1 AVLGAAPGR
10 GRRIECNAIGSLLN
24 PAEREALRFEQRGG
38 MLRNVLTRPVP
49 RLAAEHAEQVLD
61 RMLTAAS
68 LERSDIAQWV
78 WHAGGL
84 ALACAAPP
92 RALVELGAGDGTLA
106 LRLARRLAPRWPGTR
121 LTLLDLEPSVA
132 PATADAIRACGW
144 TLDVVAAD
152 ALEWLASTRA
162 ARADV
167 VLANLFGHHF
177 AGERLDRLLGGVAS
191 AADAFVC
198 VEPRRARL
206 ALVGS
211 HLLGLIGCNDVT
223 RHDAVVSVHAGFR
236 DREIGTAW
244 RVANASGWTLHEAA
258 AGPFSHFFVARRGE

>member
-1 AVLGAAPGR
+1 MSVALETEAAAPSWPR
-10 GRRIECNAIGSLLN
+10 RVTPELLDELPASDPRAVRSRADLRRINRIMG
-24 PAEREALRFEQRGG
+24 AL
-38 MLRNVLTRPVP
+38 TW
-49 RLAAEHAEQVLD
+49 
-61 RMLTAAS
+61 
-68 LERSDIAQWV
+68 LER
-78 WHAGGL
+78 GL

-132 PATADAIRACGW
+132 SATADAIRACGW

-152 ALEWLASTRA
+152 ALEWLAARRA

-167 VLANLFGHHF
+167 VLANLFVHHF